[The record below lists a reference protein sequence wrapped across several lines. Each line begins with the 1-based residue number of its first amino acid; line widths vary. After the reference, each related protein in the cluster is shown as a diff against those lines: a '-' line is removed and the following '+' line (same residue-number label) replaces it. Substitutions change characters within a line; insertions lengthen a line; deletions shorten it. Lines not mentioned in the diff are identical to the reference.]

1 MAAELLQKIHDSCEK
16 KSHARTLD
24 KMHPGAKVAARSR
37 FGEND
42 PHRLRADS
50 DPDKVWDR
58 RSGHPCP
65 PFLFWRQSLFV
76 SLGPQLLCCDLMV
89 LGHKAFG

>member
-50 DPDKVWDR
+50 DSDKVWDR
-58 RSGHPCP
+58 RSATLAH
-65 PFLFWRQSLFV
+65 LFFV
-76 SLGPQLLCCDLMV
+76 GNRFSSLGPQLLCCDFMA
-89 LGHKAFG
+89 LGHTAFE